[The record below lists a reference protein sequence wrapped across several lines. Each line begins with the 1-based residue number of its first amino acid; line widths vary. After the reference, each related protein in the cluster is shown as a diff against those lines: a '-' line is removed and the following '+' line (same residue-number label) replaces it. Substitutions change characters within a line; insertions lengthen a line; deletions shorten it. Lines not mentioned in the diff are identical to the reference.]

1 MNLRTVLGLAA
12 GLAALLAVLLIAEW
26 VSKPPQATGEHLFA
40 GMREDINAVTSVTA
54 TAAGD
59 NLIATV
65 TRQDDRWI
73 VEERDGYPADTGKLR
88 QLLLGLAEAQLVEAK
103 TANREYYARL
113 GVEDVSA
120 EDAGGVLIRVV
131 TPSNQYAVIVGDQ
144 TRGEYRYVRREGEA
158 GSWLID
164 KSPEAPTETPKWLSA
179 TIIDIDAAVVRSVTI
194 EHPDGQTI
202 NLEKANREARDFSVT
217 NMPAGRELSYAS
229 VANTVGGVLDNLTLD
244 DVAPAAELGPDA
256 VITTFTTFDGQ
267 VIHIA
272 SKEVDSKYW
281 IQLTGAYDAALAEQQ
296 AAPQQAETTAAD
308 AVQTATGEDKTAA
321 AQAAIDALNERT
333 RQWRYQIPQYK
344 YEQLT
349 RRWQDLLKNETD

>member
-12 GLAALLAVLLIAEW
+12 GLAALLAVLFIAEL
-26 VSKPPQATGEHLFA
+26 VSNPPQAMGEPLFA

-59 NLIATV
+59 NVIATV
-65 TRQDDRWI
+65 TRHDDRW
-73 VEERDGYPADTGKLR
+73 VVQERDGYPADTGKLR

-103 TANREYYARL
+103 TANPEYYERL

-164 KSPEAPTETPKWLSA
+164 KSPEAPAETPEWLNA
-179 TIIDIDAAVVRSVTI
+179 TIIDIDAAVVRSVKI
-194 EHPDGQTI
+194 EHADGQTV
-202 NLEKANREARDFSVT
+202 NLEKASREARDFSVT
-217 NMPAGRELSYAS
+217 NMPAERELSYAS

-244 DVAPAAELGPDA
+244 DVAPATELGPDA

-267 VIHIA
+267 VIRIA
-272 SKEVDSKYW
+272 GEEAESKHWV
-281 IQLTGAYDAALAEQQ
+281 QLTAAYDAALAEQQ
-296 AAPQQAETTAAD
+296 APSQQTETAAAD
-308 AVQTATGEDKTAA
+308 TPQTMVGEGQTAA
-321 AQAAIDALNERT
+321 AQAAVDALNERT

-349 RRWQDLLKNETD
+349 RRWQDLLKKEAD